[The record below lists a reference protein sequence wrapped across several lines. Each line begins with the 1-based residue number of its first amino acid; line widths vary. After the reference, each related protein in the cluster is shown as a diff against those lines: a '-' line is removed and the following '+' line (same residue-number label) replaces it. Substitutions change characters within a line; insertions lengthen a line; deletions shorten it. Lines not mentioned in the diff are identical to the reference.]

1 MAKMN
6 WYNNKIKYSIL
17 IVPLLFLAAHSAS
30 AYVIQDSPTTEVKN
44 DFILGPGKTE
54 LFLNPGDSATRE
66 IQVTNRLGRDADF
79 AVEIEDFTGSRD
91 LETVVVLL
99 GSKRGP
105 YSLRDY
111 LHPEL
116 MRFTLKHGQRMILPI
131 EISVPQDADPGGLYG
146 SVLVAAQPLQSSQ
159 AGEAGTARG
168 GTKLITRLGSLFLVR
183 VAGDAK
189 EDGGLTKFQTKLGQQ
204 FFENG
209 PVTFE
214 ILFENN
220 GSVHLTPYG
229 TVEFTNLLG
238 KQVGTLEVTPWFVMP
253 DSLRARDV
261 VWERGFLFGKYTAR
275 LKINRGYDNAIDE
288 LATTF
293 WVVPWK
299 LLSGGLVLLILV
311 IWVLKKIFSKFE
323 IRLKPKEPAQT

>member
-1 MAKMN
+1 MN
-6 WYNNKIKYSIL
+6 CHNKKIKYVSL
-17 IVPLLFLAAHSAS
+17 IVPLLFLFAHSAS
-30 AYVIQDSPTTEVKN
+30 AYVIQDSPGTEVKN

-54 LFLNPGDSATRE
+54 IFLNPGDSATKE

-99 GSKRGP
+99 GAKRGP

-116 MRFTLKHGQRMILPI
+116 MRFTLKHGQRMILPVQ
-131 EISVPQDADPGGLYG
+131 ISVPQDADPGGLYG
-146 SVLVAAQPLQSSQ
+146 SVLVSVLPPPSGQ
-159 AGEAGTARG
+159 AGETGTASG
-168 GTKLITRLGSLFLVR
+168 GTKIVTRLGSLFLVR
-183 VAGDAK
+183 VAGEVQ
-189 EDGGLTKFQTKLGQQ
+189 EDGGLIKFHTKLDRR

-209 PVTFE
+209 PVPFE

-229 TVEFTNLLG
+229 AIEIYNLLG
-238 KQVGTLEVTPWFVMP
+238 KQVGIFDTSPWFVMP

-261 VWERGFLFGKYTAR
+261 SWERNFLFGRYTAR
-275 LKINRGYDNAIDE
+275 LKLNRGYDNIVDE
-288 LATTF
+288 SSVTF
-293 WVVPWK
+293 WVIPWK
-299 LLSGGLVLLILV
+299 LLSAGLILLVLV
-311 IWVLKKIFSKFE
+311 IWALKKIFSKFE
-323 IRLKPKEPAQT
+323 IRVKPKEPTQS